1 MESGDVREEPKGKV
15 PSSAQRGEKKEG
27 LNTMGHPSGL
37 VHPRH
42 STQGEMVTMEPEEW
56 AEESWIPGNT
66 TGKKKSLDSMQS
78 GEDPLQL
85 FASLDSCPFQTGIR
99 KGLPCSAEPS

>member
-66 TGKKKSLDSMQS
+66 TGKKNLWIPCNLERTPYSCSLHWT
-78 GEDPLQL
+78 PVL
-85 FASLDSCPFQTGIR
+85 FKLV
-99 KGLPCSAEPS
+99 